1 MLSFILKNRSL
12 FLIGAGVL
20 LGIALIWWWSKKNK
34 DFTPIEPTS
43 LFKSIEY
50 VEELRLATYYFE
62 EMLILGT
69 PQNVKKI
76 RDDLEVEV
84 HELEED
90 VQRKKFVADQGEK
103 RLQEME
109 SKIFSNEP
117 ELSEAEQKL
126 SDLKRLLDAVPSGFN
141 RIRRALESRPGFLGD
156 SVAQAFLQLQVTQQ
170 AYEGE
175 PWERFRGRKK
185 REERRLWND
194 SLKRVEQQLEQ
205 AVERERDLRWNTWKR
220 QEALT
225 QRLQKNIDETEKALK
240 KQRKEVEKALEKAR
254 DDLKEARKKL
264 QNKAVELERAEAE
277 FDRVTENQGDTIQPK
292 LLVIAEAQVS
302 GYINLKKLRISQGLF
317 EDSLAVL
324 LPEAEIDSVIFQ
336 LDSAQL
342 YPLARPGS
350 EKTEEGAYYDIFQQI
365 KNAIIQAE
373 GRVKKRA
380 IEAGIKAETRRLA
393 EDYVRDF
400 AANLNLGVVFVD
412 SIPHLGI
419 DSTSQVLPFS
429 ADNVPDSLLNQL
441 DTLQDSMVRSRSLL
455 MEQGDQ

>member
-1 MLSFILKNRSL
+1 
-12 FLIGAGVL
+12 
-20 LGIALIWWWSKKNK
+20 
-34 DFTPIEPTS
+34 
-43 LFKSIEY
+43 
-50 VEELRLATYYFE
+50 
-62 EMLILGT
+62 
-69 PQNVKKI
+69 
-76 RDDLEVEV
+76 
-84 HELEED
+84 
-90 VQRKKFVADQGEK
+90 
-103 RLQEME
+103 
-109 SKIFSNEP
+109 
-117 ELSEAEQKL
+117 
-126 SDLKRLLDAVPSGFN
+126 
-141 RIRRALESRPGFLGD
+141 
-156 SVAQAFLQLQVTQQ
+156 
-170 AYEGE
+170 
-175 PWERFRGRKK
+175 
-185 REERRLWND
+185 
-194 SLKRVEQQLEQ
+194 VEQQLEQ

-350 EKTEEGAYYDIFQQI
+350 ERTEEGAYYDIFQQI

-412 SIPHLGI
+412 SIPQLAV
-419 DSTSQVLPFS
+419 DSTIQILPFT
-429 ADNVPDSLLNQL
+429 ADQVPDSLLNQL

-455 MEQGDQ
+455 MEEGDQ